1 MNNEVFSNP
10 KCQLCCCDVIDIS
23 SCAKRYWKLYGHFVI
38 PYPANNKYAYRYDD
52 AFDGSDEYDIVSIC
66 DVCFDE
72 YEIEKLAPNH
82 DTIMIDE
89 RFFKFDFADRC
100 NN

>member
-10 KCQLCCCDVIDIS
+10 KCQLCCFNVIDNS
-23 SCAKRYWKLYGHFVI
+23 SCAKRYWTLYGHFVI

-52 AFDGSDEYDIVSIC
+52 VLDDC
-66 DVCFDE
+66 DE
-72 YEIEKLAPNH
+72 YEIEKLALNH
-82 DTIMIDE
+82 DIIMIDE

-100 NN
+100 ND